1 MYAWLHSDKM
11 IQINERSRFLLPYL
25 QIFMG
30 NPKRPP
36 DSKGVQMM
44 GNNDTAGILAAHGPA
59 ELQKM
64 AFATAR
70 LQAHAFT
77 SILRFQIEA
86 LMFLRHRLEQDMR
99 LAESLARSSDFSDAF
114 DMFAQFAQNAA
125 TEYSDESGR
134 MAEITAKVASDA
146 ARKVRR
152 ETRGAIEDMAASTV
166 A

>member
-1 MYAWLHSDKM
+1 M
-11 IQINERSRFLLPYL
+11 IQINEQDPFVMPYL
-25 QIFMG
+25 HKFTGRRQ
-30 NPKRPP
+30 RPP
-36 DSKGVQMM
+36 SSKGAIVM
-44 GNNDTAGILAAHGPA
+44 NKNDMAGILAAPGPA

-64 AFATAR
+64 AFAAAR

-86 LMFLRHRLEQDMR
+86 LMFMRHRLEQDMR
-99 LAESLARSSDFSDAF
+99 LAESLARSIDFSDAF

>member
-1 MYAWLHSDKM
+1 MYAWLHSGKM
-11 IQINERSRFLLPYL
+11 IQINELGRILLPYS
-25 QIFMG
+25 QKFMG
-30 NPKRPP
+30 SRQRPP
-36 DSKGVQMM
+36 DSKGVQIMIS
-44 GNNDTAGILAAHGPA
+44 NETAGILATPGPA

-86 LMFLRHRLEQDMR
+86 LMFLRRRLEQDMR

-152 ETRGAIEDMAASTV
+152 ETRGAIEDLAASTV